1 MVKQLYKG
9 KHVVDVI
16 IKCLVIPKGFSS
28 SIIFLTLFWT
38 TYFKPKK
45 LSMKEFSFIKFD
57 LVLKVLMS
65 TALLNLD
72 FFENM
77 VQEFSKSSQKYWRKN
92 VC

>member
-1 MVKQLYKG
+1 
-9 KHVVDVI
+9 
-16 IKCLVIPKGFSS
+16 
-28 SIIFLTLFWT
+28 
-38 TYFKPKK
+38 
-45 LSMKEFSFIKFD
+45 MKEFSFIKFD